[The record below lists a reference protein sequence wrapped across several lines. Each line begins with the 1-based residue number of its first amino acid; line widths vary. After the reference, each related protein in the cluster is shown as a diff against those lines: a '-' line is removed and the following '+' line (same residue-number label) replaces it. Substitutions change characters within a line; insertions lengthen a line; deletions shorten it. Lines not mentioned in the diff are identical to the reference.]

1 MGAVQSGKARQ
12 SHPIA
17 LAVIT
22 LVSLA
27 TASFAHGQETI
38 GNRPWYSSLA
48 AFEHHD
54 SGRSH
59 LFPKATFGGR
69 ISGNNTVTTV
79 LSEEIYPSAWNI
91 TYLSPHQMFLY
102 GGGSGD
108 DPSSI
113 GAYVARIDPDTL
125 QPLWYDQLINTV
137 DNGEWNY
144 PGAQALLDN
153 GKLYVIYGYHLAQ
166 IEPFNGKVLAT
177 LALPTGQAAAA
188 DTTYNGFNA
197 TSDGTIVAKAFY
209 RQAGCTIQ
217 GPNALAD
224 CPDPSDV
231 PDSVLVTVD
240 PRTMKVIDQ
249 TTMPAD
255 VIGRVTLSEHN
266 GHEYVY
272 FFVSDTCI
280 RYEVKQGHLT
290 LDSTWNP
297 GPLLLSGQ
305 TPGWA
310 LVVLHDWVVGQSN
323 GLPASAPLSVFAIDQ
338 GDASKHFM
346 IQPFA
351 GDPIPPLVKVAF
363 SKQAPGG
370 TQAVSWNAATV
381 SVDPQS
387 DLIYAMDALPGE
399 IDAVH
404 LGSSG
409 LRTAWKVAQT
419 TTEFI
424 AIIGTPNQRVIVGSD
439 IPGAEIPDLNTQDEV
454 VWRNAATG
462 QEIARSA
469 PLPAMTSGTMVQPD
483 YCTDMFYPSA
493 AGSLYKLEAAAVGA
507 KSKPACVR

>member
-1 MGAVQSGKARQ
+1 MQAIGSCKSRQ
-12 SHPIA
+12 NYPIV
-17 LAVIT
+17 LAVIA

-27 TASFAHGQETI
+27 TASFAHSRGTS
-38 GNRPWYSSLA
+38 GKGANRPWYPSLA

-59 LFPKATFGGR
+59 LFAQARFGGR
-69 ISGNNTVTTV
+69 FSGNNTVTTV
-79 LSEEIYPSAWNI
+79 QSDKIYPSAWNI
-91 TYLSPHQMFLY
+91 TYLSPDKVFLY
-102 GGGSGD
+102 GGGSGN

-125 QPLWYDQLINTV
+125 RPIWYNQLINTA
-137 DNGEWNY
+137 DNGEWDY
-144 PGAQALLDN
+144 PGTQALLDR
-153 GKLYVIYGYHLAQ
+153 GKLYVIYGYRLSEIDPAT
-166 IEPFNGKVLAT
+166 GDVLAT
-177 LALPTGQAAAA
+177 LTLPTGGAAPA

-197 TSDGTIVAKAFY
+197 TADGTIVAKAFY

-217 GPNALAD
+217 GPNALGE

-231 PDSVLVTVD
+231 PNSVLVTVD
-240 PRTMKVIDQ
+240 PDTMTIIDQ
-249 TTMPAD
+249 ATMPAD
-255 VIGRVTLSEHN
+255 VIGRATVGKHN
-266 GHEYVY
+266 GREYVY
-272 FFVSDTCI
+272 FFVVNTCL
-280 RYEVKQGHLT
+280 RYEVKKGRLT

-297 GPLLLSGQ
+297 GTLLASGQ

-323 GLPASAPLSVFAIDQ
+323 GLPSSAPLSVFAINQ
-338 GDASKHFM
+338 GDASKQFM

-351 GDPIPPLVKVAF
+351 GDPIPPLVKAAF

-387 DLIYAMDALPGE
+387 NLIYSMDALPGE
-399 IDAVH
+399 IAAVH
-404 LGSSG
+404 LSSSG
-409 LRTAWKVAQT
+409 LQTAWKAAQT

-424 AIIGTPNQRVIVGSD
+424 AIIGPPDKRVIVGSD
-439 IPGAEIPDLNTQDEV
+439 IPGAEIPDINTEDQV

-469 PLPAMTSGTMVQPD
+469 RLPAMTSGTMVQP
-483 YCTDMFYPSA
+483 YYFGDMFYPGA
-493 AGSLYKLEAAAVGA
+493 AGSLYRLQ
-507 KSKPACVR
+507 PAPADPKQ